1 LAQGSDIGE
10 GSSQKM
16 TLLWLLAASAAAV
29 TPVQKVI
36 TMMEDMAAKGK
47 AEKEAEIAVY
57 QEYMKW
63 CDKTIF
69 EKSTAIRDGKLAV
82 EQGTAAAGKAKADA
96 EAAADKI
103 VELNGN
109 IKSWAAQKVEA
120 TKEREIENADYE
132 KEHVEYTENI
142 DALSAAMATIAA
154 STQPV
159 SSLLQDANSDLT
171 ASWEKLTAKLPSDE
185 GHVFTSL
192 LQKDE
197 QSQPQAASNAF
208 EKSDATDAVQDSVGK
223 LKERIEGKRADLEKE
238 ETEHKFAFE
247 TLIGQLDLNTEQAN
261 NEIEEKTQSKAQ
273 RLADFE
279 SFTQEVESTSA
290 TLKEDEKYFADL
302 NVQCTTKSEEFE
314 ARQKMREE
322 ELEAIAKAIEVM
334 SSGTVSG
341 AADEHLP
348 AFTQTHKSFALLRA
362 QAETQVQKERAAAV
376 HRVMIFLQGR
386 AAKADSRILANL
398 AARVTATGPFDK
410 VVEMIKSLIT
420 KLTTEAAEEAD
431 QKSWCDAELKSNKE
445 TRDAKTEEVNRLT
458 ARSDMLHSQIAQL
471 TSELEELADQI
482 SELNLALKEATEARA
497 KDKAANDK
505 AIADAKAAIPAV
517 RSALAVLKDFYA
529 KASKATA
536 LVQQPTPAGDAP
548 GSWDTPYTGMG
559 GSSTGVLGMLEVIL
573 ADFVRLEEETSSTEA
588 EAQASYD
595 KFASDS
601 TADIDAKTATSKEKE
616 ALKLSKTRDLEDTGK
631 DLKSTQK
638 ELDAALAYH
647 DELKP
652 SCVDAGVSFSER
664 AQRRQEEIE
673 SLQEAL
679 KLLGDE

>member
-1 LAQGSDIGE
+1 
-10 GSSQKM
+10 M
-16 TLLWLLAASAAAV
+16 TLLWLLFTGAAAV

-47 AEKEAEIAVY
+47 AEKEAEVVVY

-63 CDKTIF
+63 CDKTTF
-69 EKSTAIRDGKLAV
+69 QKSVAIRDGKLAV

-109 IKSWAAQKVEA
+109 IKSWAVQKAEA
-120 TKEREIENADYE
+120 KEQREIENADYE
-132 KEHVEYTENI
+132 KEHVEFTENI
-142 DALSAAMATIAA
+142 DALTSAMATIAA

-159 SSLLQDANSDLT
+159 SALLQDANSDLM
-171 ASWEKLTAKLPSDE
+171 ASWERLTKKLPASE
-185 GHVFTSL
+185 AHVFTSL
-192 LQKDE
+192 LQKNA
-197 QSQPQAASNAF
+197 QPQVASTAF
-208 EKSDATDAVQDSVGK
+208 ESSDATGGVQDAVGK
-223 LKERIEGKRADLEKE
+223 LKARIEGKRADLEKE
-238 ETEHKFAFE
+238 ETDHKFAFE
-247 TLIGQLDLNTEQAN
+247 SLAAQLDLNTEQAN
-261 NEIEEKTQSKAQ
+261 NEIDEKTQSKAQ

-290 TLKEDEKYFADL
+290 TLKMDEKYFADL
-302 NVQCTTKSEEFE
+302 NVQCQTKSEEFD
-314 ARQKMREE
+314 ARQKMRAE

-334 SSGTVSG
+334 SGDTVSG
-341 AADEHLP
+341 AAETHLRT
-348 AFTQTHKSFALLRA
+348 FVQTRSFALLRA
-362 QAETQVQKERAAAV
+362 NVLAANERAAAV
-376 HRVMIFLQGR
+376 HRVAIFLQGR
-386 AAKADSRILANL
+386 AEKADSRILAKL
-398 AARVTATGPFDK
+398 AARVTETGPFDK
-410 VVEMIKSLIT
+410 VVEMIKDLIQ

-458 ARSDMLHSQIAQL
+458 ARSDMLHAQIAQL
-471 TSELEELADQI
+471 TSELEELAEQI
-482 SELNLALKEATEARA
+482 SELNLALKGATEDRA
-497 KDKAANDK
+497 KEKAANDK
-505 AIADAKAAIPAV
+505 AIADAKGAIPAV
-517 RSALAVLKDFYA
+517 RSALKVLKDFYG
-529 KASKATA
+529 KASTATA
-536 LVQQPTPAGDAP
+536 LVQQPSPAGDAP

-573 ADFVRLEEETSSTEA
+573 ADFVRLEQETSSTEA
-588 EAQASYD
+588 EAQSAFD
-595 KFASDS
+595 KFSADS
-601 TADIDAKTATSKEKE
+601 TADIDAKTSTSKEKE

-652 SCVDAGVSFSER
+652 SCVDAGVSFTER
-664 AQRRQEEIE
+664 SQRRQEEIE

-679 KLLGDE
+679 KILGDE

>member
-1 LAQGSDIGE
+1 MLAQGSGIGE
-10 GSSQKM
+10 GSLQKM
-16 TLLWLLAASAAAV
+16 TLLWLLVASAAAV

-36 TMMEDMAAKGK
+36 TMMEEMSAKGK
-47 AEKEAEIAVY
+47 AEKAAEIETYKKYV
-57 QEYMKW
+57 KF
-63 CDKTIF
+63 CDKTTF
-69 EKSTAIRDGKLAV
+69 EKGVAIRDGKLAV

-103 VELNGN
+103 VELQGN
-109 IKSWAAQKVEA
+109 IKSWAVQKAEE
-120 TKEREIENADYE
+120 KKQRDIEHEDYE
-132 KEHVEYTENI
+132 GEHTEFTENI
-142 DALSAAMATIAA
+142 DALSDAMAVIAA

-159 SSLLQDANSDLT
+159 SALLQDANSDLM
-171 ASWEKLTAKLPSDE
+171 ASWERLTQKLPTKDSQ
-185 GHVFTSL
+185 FLKMSL
-192 LQKDE
+192 LQEEKV
-197 QSQPQAASNAF
+197 SAPQAASNSF
-208 EKSDATDAVQDSVGK
+208 ESSDATGGVQDAVGK
-223 LKERIEGKRADLEKE
+223 LKERIENKRADLEKE

-247 TLIGQLDLNTEQAN
+247 TLIGQLDLNTEQAQ

-279 SFTQEVESTSA
+279 SFTQEVEATSA
-290 TLKEDEKYFADL
+290 TPKMDEKYFADL
-302 NVQCTTKSEEFE
+302 EAQCTTKSEEFE

-334 SSGTVSG
+334 SGDTVSG

-348 AFTQTHKSFALLRA
+348 SFIQTRQSFALLRA
-362 QAETQVQKERAAAV
+362 SAAPSAERAAAV

-386 AAKADSRILANL
+386 AKKAESRILANL
-398 AARVTATGPFDK
+398 AAKVTESGPFDK
-410 VVEMIKSLIT
+410 VVEMIKDLIE

-458 ARSDMLHSQIAQL
+458 ARSDMLHAQIAQL

-497 KDKAANDK
+497 KEKAANDK

-536 LVQQPTPAGDAP
+536 LVQQKGPGDDAP
-548 GSWDTPYTGMG
+548 GSWDTPYT
-559 GSSTGVLGMLEVIL
+559 GMLEVIL

-595 KFASDS
+595 KFAS
-601 TADIDAKTATSKEKE
+601 
-616 ALKLSKTRDLEDTGK
+616 
-631 DLKSTQK
+631 
-638 ELDAALAYH
+638 
-647 DELKP
+647 
-652 SCVDAGVSFSER
+652 
-664 AQRRQEEIE
+664 
-673 SLQEAL
+673 
-679 KLLGDE
+679 

>member
-1 LAQGSDIGE
+1 
-10 GSSQKM
+10 
-16 TLLWLLAASAAAV
+16 
-29 TPVQKVI
+29 
-36 TMMEDMAAKGK
+36 
-47 AEKEAEIAVY
+47 
-57 QEYMKW
+57 
-63 CDKTIF
+63 
-69 EKSTAIRDGKLAV
+69 
-82 EQGTAAAGKAKADA
+82 
-96 EAAADKI
+96 
-103 VELNGN
+103 
-109 IKSWAAQKVEA
+109 
-120 TKEREIENADYE
+120 
-132 KEHVEYTENI
+132 
-142 DALSAAMATIAA
+142 
-154 STQPV
+154 
-159 SSLLQDANSDLT
+159 
-171 ASWEKLTAKLPSDE
+171 
-185 GHVFTSL
+185 
-192 LQKDE
+192 
-197 QSQPQAASNAF
+197 
-208 EKSDATDAVQDSVGK
+208 
-223 LKERIEGKRADLEKE
+223 
-238 ETEHKFAFE
+238 
-247 TLIGQLDLNTEQAN
+247 
-261 NEIEEKTQSKAQ
+261 
-273 RLADFE
+273 
-279 SFTQEVESTSA
+279 
-290 TLKEDEKYFADL
+290 
-302 NVQCTTKSEEFE
+302 
-314 ARQKMREE
+314 MR
-322 ELEAIAKAIEVM
+322 
-334 SSGTVSG
+334 
-341 AADEHLP
+341 
-348 AFTQTHKSFALLRA
+348 R
-362 QAETQVQKERAAAV
+362 
-376 HRVMIFLQGR
+376 
-386 AAKADSRILANL
+386 
-398 AARVTATGPFDK
+398 
-410 VVEMIKSLIT
+410 
-420 KLTTEAAEEAD
+420 
-431 QKSWCDAELKSNKE
+431 ELKSNKE

-458 ARSDMLHSQIAQL
+458 ARSDMLHAQIAQL

-536 LVQQPTPAGDAP
+536 LVQQPSPAGDAP

>member
-1 LAQGSDIGE
+1 MLAQGSGIGE
-10 GSSQKM
+10 GSLQKM
-16 TLLWLLAASAAAV
+16 TLLWLLAACAAAV

-47 AEKEAEIAVY
+47 AEKEAEVVVY

-63 CDKTIF
+63 CDKTTF
-69 EKSTAIRDGKLAV
+69 QKSVAIRDGKLAV

-109 IKSWAAQKVEA
+109 IKSWAVQKAEA
-120 TKEREIENADYE
+120 KEQREIENADYE
-132 KEHVEYTENI
+132 KEHTEFTENI
-142 DALSAAMATIAA
+142 DALTSAMATIAA

-159 SSLLQDANSDLT
+159 SALLQDANSDLM
-171 ASWEKLTAKLPSDE
+171 ASWERLTKKLPASE
-185 GHVFTSL
+185 AHVFTSL
-192 LQKDE
+192 LQKDA
-197 QSQPQAASNAF
+197 QPQAASNAF
-208 EKSDATDAVQDSVGK
+208 EASDATGGVQDAVGK
-223 LKERIEGKRADLEKE
+223 LKARIEGKRADLEKE
-238 ETEHKFAFE
+238 ETDHKFAFE
-247 TLIGQLDLNTEQAN
+247 SLAAQLDLNTEQAN
-261 NEIEEKTQSKAQ
+261 NEIDEKTQSKAQ
-273 RLADFE
+273 RLADIE

-290 TLKEDEKYFADL
+290 TLKTDEKYFADL
-302 NVQCTTKSEEFE
+302 NVQCQTKSEEFD
-314 ARQKMREE
+314 ARQKMRAE

-334 SSGTVSG
+334 SGDTVSG
-341 AADEHLP
+341 AAETHLRT
-348 AFTQTHKSFALLRA
+348 FVQTRSLALLRA
-362 QAETQVQKERAAAV
+362 QAASERSAAV

-386 AAKADSRILANL
+386 AKKAESRILANL
-398 AARVTATGPFDK
+398 AAKVTESGPFDK
-410 VVEMIKSLIT
+410 VVEMIKDLIQ

-458 ARSDMLHSQIAQL
+458 ARSDMLHAQIAQL
-471 TSELEELADQI
+471 TSELEELAEQI
-482 SELNLALKEATEARA
+482 SELNLALKGATEDRA
-497 KDKAANDK
+497 KEKAANDK
-505 AIADAKAAIPAV
+505 AIADAKGAIPAV
-517 RSALAVLKDFYA
+517 RSALAVLKDFYG
-529 KASKATA
+529 KASAATA
-536 LVQQPTPAGDAP
+536 LVQQPSPAGDAL

-573 ADFVRLEEETSSTEA
+573 ADFVRLEQETSSTEA
-588 EAQASYD
+588 EAQSAFD
-595 KFASDS
+595 KFSADS
-601 TADIDAKTATSKEKE
+601 TADIDAKTSTSKEKE

-652 SCVDAGVSFSER
+652 SCVDAGVSFTER
-664 AQRRQEEIE
+664 SQRRQEEIE

-679 KLLGDE
+679 KILGDE

>member
-1 LAQGSDIGE
+1 LAQGSGIGE
-10 GSSQKM
+10 GSLQKM
-16 TLLWLLAASAAAV
+16 TLLWLLFTGAAAV

-47 AEKEAEIAVY
+47 AEKEAEVVVY

-63 CDKTIF
+63 CDKTTF
-69 EKSTAIRDGKLAV
+69 QKSVAIRDGKLAV

-103 VELNGN
+103 VELNGS
-109 IKSWAAQKVEA
+109 IKSWAVQKAEA
-120 TKEREIENADYE
+120 KEQREIENADYE
-132 KEHVEYTENI
+132 KEHVEFTENI
-142 DALSAAMATIAA
+142 DALTSAMATIAA

-159 SSLLQDANSDLT
+159 SALLQDANSDLM
-171 ASWEKLTAKLPSDE
+171 ASWERLTKKLPASE
-185 GHVFTSL
+185 AHAFTSL
-192 LQKDE
+192 LQKNA
-197 QSQPQAASNAF
+197 QPQASSTAF
-208 EKSDATDAVQDSVGK
+208 ESSDATGGVQDAVGK
-223 LKERIEGKRADLEKE
+223 LKARIEGKRADLEKE
-238 ETEHKFAFE
+238 EQDHKFAFE
-247 TLIGQLDLNTEQAN
+247 SLAAQLDLNTEQAN
-261 NEIEEKTQSKAQ
+261 NEIDEKTQSKAQ

-290 TLKEDEKYFADL
+290 TLKTDEKYFADL
-302 NVQCTTKSEEFE
+302 NVQCQTKSEEFD

-334 SSGTVSG
+334 SGDTVSG
-341 AADEHLP
+341 AAETHLRT
-348 AFTQTHKSFALLRA
+348 FVQSRSLALLRA
-362 QAETQVQKERAAAV
+362 QAANERAAAV
-376 HRVMIFLQGR
+376 HRVAIFLQGR
-386 AAKADSRILANL
+386 AEKADSRILAKL
-398 AARVTATGPFDK
+398 AARVTETGPFDK
-410 VVEMIKSLIT
+410 VVEMIKDLIQ

-458 ARSDMLHSQIAQL
+458 ARSDMLHAQIAQL

-482 SELNLALKEATEARA
+482 SELNLALKGATEDRA
-497 KDKAANDK
+497 KEKAANDK
-505 AIADAKAAIPAV
+505 AIADAKGAIPAV
-517 RSALAVLKDFYA
+517 RSALKVLKDFYG
-529 KASKATA
+529 KAATATA
-536 LVQQPTPAGDAP
+536 LVQQPSPAGDAP

-573 ADFVRLEEETSSTEA
+573 ADFVRLEQETSSTEA
-588 EAQASYD
+588 EAQSAFD
-595 KFASDS
+595 KFSADS

-652 SCVDAGVSFSER
+652 SCVDAGVSFTER
-664 AQRRQEEIE
+664 SQRRQEEIE

-679 KLLGDE
+679 KILGDE

>member
-1 LAQGSDIGE
+1 MLAQGSGIGE
-10 GSSQKM
+10 GSLQKM
-16 TLLWLLAASAAAV
+16 TLLWLLVASAAAV

-36 TMMEDMAAKGK
+36 TMMEEMSAKGA
-47 AEKEAEIAVY
+47 AEKAAEIETYKKYV
-57 QEYMKW
+57 KF
-63 CDKTIF
+63 CDKTTF
-69 EKSTAIRDGKLAV
+69 EKGVAIRDGKLAV

-103 VELNGN
+103 VELQGN
-109 IKSWAAQKVEA
+109 IKSWAVQKAEE
-120 TKEREIENADYE
+120 KKQRDIEHEDYE
-132 KEHVEYTENI
+132 GEHTEFTENI
-142 DALSAAMATIAA
+142 DALSDAMAVIAA

-159 SSLLQDANSDLT
+159 SALLQDSNSDLMASWERLTQKLPSTERQQFMSLLQ
-171 ASWEKLTAKLPSDE
+171 EDE
-185 GHVFTSL
+185 VGAGA
-192 LQKDE
+192 
-197 QSQPQAASNAF
+197 PAGNAF
-208 EKSDATDAVQDSVGK
+208 ESSSGGVQDAVGK

-238 ETEHKFAFE
+238 ETDSKYAFE
-247 TLIGQLDLNTEQAN
+247 TLVGQLDLNSEQAQ

-273 RLADFE
+273 RLADYE
-279 SFTQEVESTSA
+279 SFTKEVEATSS
-290 TLKEDEKYFADL
+290 TLKMDEKYFADL
-302 NVQCTTKSEEFE
+302 EAQCTTKSEEFE

-334 SSGTVSG
+334 SGSTVSG

-348 AFTQTHKSFALLRA
+348 SFIQTHKSFALLRA
-362 QAETQVQKERAAAV
+362 QVETQVQKERAAAV

-458 ARSDMLHSQIAQL
+458 ARSDMLHAQIAQL
-471 TSELEELADQI
+471 TSELEELAEQI
-482 SELNLALKEATEARA
+482 SELNLALKGATEDRA
-497 KDKAANDK
+497 KEKAANDK
-505 AIADAKAAIPAV
+505 AIADAKGAIPAV
-517 RSALAVLKDFYA
+517 RSALKVLKDFYG
-529 KASKATA
+529 KASAATA
-536 LVQQPTPAGDAP
+536 LVQQPSPAGDAP

-573 ADFVRLEEETSSTEA
+573 ADFVRLEQETSSTEA
-588 EAQASYD
+588 EAQSAFD
-595 KFASDS
+595 KFSADS
-601 TADIDAKTATSKEKE
+601 TADIDAKTSTSKEKE

-652 SCVDAGVSFSER
+652 SCVDAGVSFTER
-664 AQRRQEEIE
+664 SQRRQEEIE

-679 KLLGDE
+679 KILGDE

>member
-1 LAQGSDIGE
+1 
-10 GSSQKM
+10 
-16 TLLWLLAASAAAV
+16 V
-29 TPVQKVI
+29 
-36 TMMEDMAAKGK
+36 
-47 AEKEAEIAVY
+47 
-57 QEYMKW
+57 
-63 CDKTIF
+63 
-69 EKSTAIRDGKLAV
+69 
-82 EQGTAAAGKAKADA
+82 
-96 EAAADKI
+96 
-103 VELNGN
+103 
-109 IKSWAAQKVEA
+109 
-120 TKEREIENADYE
+120 
-132 KEHVEYTENI
+132 
-142 DALSAAMATIAA
+142 
-154 STQPV
+154 
-159 SSLLQDANSDLT
+159 QDA
-171 ASWEKLTAKLPSDE
+171 
-185 GHVFTSL
+185 
-192 LQKDE
+192 
-197 QSQPQAASNAF
+197 
-208 EKSDATDAVQDSVGK
+208 VGK
-223 LKERIEGKRADLEKE
+223 LKARIEGKRADLEKE
-238 ETEHKFAFE
+238 ETDHKFAFE
-247 TLIGQLDLNTEQAN
+247 SLAAQLDLNTEQAN
-261 NEIEEKTQSKAQ
+261 NEIDEKTQSKAQ

-290 TLKEDEKYFADL
+290 TLKTDEKYFADL
-302 NVQCTTKSEEFE
+302 NVQCQTKSEEFD
-314 ARQKMREE
+314 ARQKMRAE

-334 SSGTVSG
+334 SGDTVSG
-341 AADEHLP
+341 AAETHLRT
-348 AFTQTHKSFALLRA
+348 FVQTRSFALLRA
-362 QAETQVQKERAAAV
+362 NVLAANERAAAV
-376 HRVMIFLQGR
+376 HRVAIFLQGR
-386 AAKADSRILANL
+386 AEKADSRILAKL
-398 AARVTATGPFDK
+398 AARVTETGPFDK
-410 VVEMIKSLIT
+410 VVEMIKDLIQ

-458 ARSDMLHSQIAQL
+458 ARSEMLHAQIAQL

-497 KDKAANDK
+497 KEKAANDK

-536 LVQQPTPAGDAP
+536 LVQQKGPAGDAP

>member
-1 LAQGSDIGE
+1 
-10 GSSQKM
+10 M
-16 TLLWLLAASAAAV
+16 TLLWLLFTGAAAV

-47 AEKEAEIAVY
+47 AEKEAEVVVY

-63 CDKTIF
+63 CDKTTF
-69 EKSTAIRDGKLAV
+69 QKSVAIRDGKLAV

-109 IKSWAAQKVEA
+109 IKSWAVQKAEA
-120 TKEREIENADYE
+120 KEQREIENADYE
-132 KEHVEYTENI
+132 KEHVEFTENI
-142 DALSAAMATIAA
+142 DALTSAMATIAA

-159 SSLLQDANSDLT
+159 SALLQDANSDLM
-171 ASWEKLTAKLPSDE
+171 ASWERLTKKLPASE
-185 GHVFTSL
+185 AHVFTSL
-192 LQKDE
+192 LQKDA
-197 QSQPQAASNAF
+197 QPQAASTAF
-208 EKSDATDAVQDSVGK
+208 ESSDATGGVQDAVGK
-223 LKERIEGKRADLEKE
+223 LKARIEGKRADLEKE
-238 ETEHKFAFE
+238 ETDHKFAFE
-247 TLIGQLDLNTEQAN
+247 SLAAQLDLNTEQAN
-261 NEIEEKTQSKAQ
+261 NEIDEKTQSKAQ

-290 TLKEDEKYFADL
+290 TLKTDEKYFADL
-302 NVQCTTKSEEFE
+302 NVQCQTKSEEFD

-334 SSGTVSG
+334 SGDTVSG
-341 AADEHLP
+341 AAETHLRT
-348 AFTQTHKSFALLRA
+348 FVQTRSLALLRA
-362 QAETQVQKERAAAV
+362 NVLAANERAAAV
-376 HRVMIFLQGR
+376 HRVAIFLQGR
-386 AAKADSRILANL
+386 AEKADSRILAKL
-398 AARVTATGPFDK
+398 AARVTETGPFDK
-410 VVEMIKSLIT
+410 VVEMIKDLIQ

-458 ARSDMLHSQIAQL
+458 ARSDMLHAQIAQL

-497 KDKAANDK
+497 KEKAANDK

-536 LVQQPTPAGDAP
+536 LVQQKGPAGDAP